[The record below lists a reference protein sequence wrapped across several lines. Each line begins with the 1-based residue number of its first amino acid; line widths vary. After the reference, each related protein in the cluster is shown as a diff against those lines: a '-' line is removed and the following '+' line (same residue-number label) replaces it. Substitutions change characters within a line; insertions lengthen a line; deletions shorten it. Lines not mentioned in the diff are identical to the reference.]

1 MNEHYLSGG
10 RYTTMHADLT
20 QILIERDGLWI
31 YELELEKFKA
41 YAREAAAIL
50 AKLGVFRE
58 AA

>member
-1 MNEHYLSGG
+1 MNEQHLPGG
-10 RYTTMHADLT
+10 HYTTMHADLT

-31 YELELEKFKA
+31 YELDLEKFKV
-41 YAREAAAIL
+41 YADEAEAIL